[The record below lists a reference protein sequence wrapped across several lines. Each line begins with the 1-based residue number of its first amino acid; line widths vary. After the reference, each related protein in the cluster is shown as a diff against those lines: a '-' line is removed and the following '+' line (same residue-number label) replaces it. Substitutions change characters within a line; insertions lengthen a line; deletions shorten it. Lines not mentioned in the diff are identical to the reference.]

1 MTAKE
6 TQMVQEALQYY
17 PFENPGISF
26 IRHNENI
33 TCKVTEGKIDYVLRI
48 HAPVEGFSLK
58 LLEQDN
64 AKDLISGEIALL
76 LHLSETAPFPVQKPV
91 KNRLGKYMTVLSDG
105 TPAELLQWIG
115 GKTLLGEDIEQCAG
129 ELGVLAAQ
137 INSAAEGFAGKR
149 ISYSFNLARRMKD
162 ELAAAEEEA
171 HLTKEQASVCDRVLT
186 EIEHIMKELDGQ
198 PNSKCLI
205 HADLSTENIL
215 RTPFGLAP
223 IDFSLSGFG
232 YRAQECG
239 MLAFNYEREEE
250 QEAVRIAYEAASG
263 VMIAPHHMKAFGIFS
278 ILAFIAAQHDRYW
291 TEEWFRKSME
301 RWTSTLF
308 VDLLN
313 E

>member
-17 PFENPGISF
+17 PFGNPGISF

-33 TCKVTEGKIDYVLRI
+33 TCKVTADGADYVLRI

-58 LLEQDN
+58 LFEHGA

-76 LHLSETAPFPVQKPV
+76 RHLSQTAPFPVQNPV
-91 KNRLGKYMTVLSDG
+91 KNRLGEYITVLSDG
-105 TPAELLQWIG
+105 TPAELLRWLD
-115 GKTLLGEDIEQCAG
+115 GKTLSEEDIAQCAG

-137 INSAAEGFAGKR
+137 INSAAEGFVGER
-149 ISYSFNLARRMKD
+149 ISYSYDLVRRMKA
-162 ELAAAEEEA
+162 ELMAAEEKA
-171 HLTKEQASVCDRVLT
+171 HLTKEQGFVCGGVLA
-186 EIEHIMKELDGQ
+186 EIERIMAELDEQ
-198 PNSKCLI
+198 PKSKCLI
-205 HADLSTENIL
+205 HADLSTDNIL
-215 RTPFGLAP
+215 RTPSGLAP

-239 MLAFNYEREEE
+239 MLAFNYEHEEE
-250 QEAVRIAYEAASG
+250 QEAVRTAYEAASG
-263 VMIAPHHMKAFGIFS
+263 ITIAPHHMKAFGIFS

-301 RWTSTLF
+301 RWTNTLF

-313 E
+313 G